1 MRAEMGGGKF
11 LRGKK
16 ALRLSTRQLV
26 LLILAG
32 VQLLL
37 AGLCGLGLHRV
48 RNALITQSAAKAW
61 RGESEMRFAQ
71 LSVFLPNDNLA
82 TEDDVRSF
90 RQALD
95 SALVTASLEAPEG
108 GSLCDDAYSGTASL
122 TVQNG
127 KKSVSVKTVG
137 VGGDFFLFHPLRL
150 ISGSYLTAD
159 DFMRD
164 RVVLDENLAWAL
176 FGSSDVAGMSVTI
189 NGLQY
194 PIAGVVA
201 REDDFATKKAY
212 TDDVGMFMCI
222 EAMNAISET
231 KLSCYELVAPNMV
244 SGFAYNIVQEKFKPD
259 GGVIVENSKR
269 FSTFSLL
276 DIVLNF
282 GTRSMNEKGILYPYW
297 ENAARMCEDYA
308 ALYLLG
314 LVLFLIY
321 PIVLA
326 IVWLVKLIRNTAER
340 VGEEVAET
348 VEQKIEENKEKHYTR
363 TGI

>member
-11 LRGKK
+11 LRGGKRP
-16 ALRLSTRQLV
+16 RLSTRQLV

-32 VQLLL
+32 VQLIL
-37 AGLCGLGLHRV
+37 AGLCALGLHRV
-48 RNALITQSAAKAW
+48 RHTLITQSAAAAW

-71 LSVFLPNDNLA
+71 LSVFLPNDDLA
-82 TEDDVRSF
+82 TEDDIRTF
-90 RQALD
+90 RQTLN
-95 SALVTASLEAPEG
+95 SSLVTASLEAPEG
-108 GSLCDDAYSGTASL
+108 GSLYDDAYSGTASL
-122 TVQNG
+122 TVENG
-127 KKSVSVKTVG
+127 KKSVSVKTLG

-150 ISGSYLTAD
+150 LSGSYLTAN

-176 FGSSDVAGMSVTI
+176 FGSSDVTGLSVTI

-212 TDDVGMFMCI
+212 TDDVGMFMCY

-244 SGFAYNIVQEKFKPD
+244 SGFAYGLLQEKFKPD

-269 FSTFSLL
+269 FSTFSLIDILL
-276 DIVLNF
+276 DF
-282 GTRSMNEKGILYPYW
+282 GTRSMNEKGVLYPYW

-326 IVWLVKLIRNTAER
+326 IVWLVKFLRRTAER

>member
-1 MRAEMGGGKF
+1 MGGGKF
-11 LRGKK
+11 LRGSGKP
-16 ALRLSTRQLV
+16 RLSTKQLV
-26 LLILAG
+26 LLILA
-32 VQLLL
+32 VVLLVL
-37 AGLCGLGLHRV
+37 ALLCALGLHRM
-48 RNALITQSAAKAW
+48 RNTLLTQSAAQAW

-71 LSVFLPNDNLA
+71 LSVFLPNDGLA
-82 TEDDVRSF
+82 TQDDVRTF

-108 GSLCDDAYSGTASL
+108 GSLYDDAYSGTASL
-122 TVQNG
+122 TVENG
-127 KKSVSVKTVG
+127 TKSVSVKTIG

-150 ISGSYLTAD
+150 LSGSYLTAD

-176 FGSSDVAGMSVTI
+176 FGSSDVTGMSVTI

-212 TDDVGMFMCI
+212 TDDVGMFMCY

-244 SGFAYNIVQEKFKPD
+244 SGFAYGLVEQNFKPA

-269 FSTFSLL
+269 FSTFSLISVL
-276 DIVLNF
+276 LNF
-282 GTRSMNEKGILYPYW
+282 DARTMNEQGILYPYW
-297 ENAARMCEDYA
+297 ENAARVCENHA

-314 LVLFLIY
+314 LVLFSIY
-321 PIVLA
+321 PIVLTV
-326 IVWLVKLIRNTAER
+326 VWLVRFLRRTAER
-340 VGEEVAET
+340 VGEEVVEG